1 MKKEIKNAIEEY
13 KLGKLSL
20 AKIAGKYQIDRNHL
34 SDMLKRENIEI
45 INKSREFSDFFRI
58 SFSDIFGGW

>member
-20 AKIAGKYQIDRNHL
+20 AKIAGKYQIDRSHL

-45 INKSREFSDFFRI
+45 INK
-58 SFSDIFGGW
+58 